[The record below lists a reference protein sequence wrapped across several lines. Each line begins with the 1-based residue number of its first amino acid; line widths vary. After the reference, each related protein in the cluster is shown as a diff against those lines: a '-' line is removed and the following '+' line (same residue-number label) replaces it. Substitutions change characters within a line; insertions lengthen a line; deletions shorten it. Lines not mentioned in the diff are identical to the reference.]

1 MKTILL
7 ATSIATVLTL
17 IIVSNNASPVTADP
31 YFLNRKSLPTGGA
44 FTQHYYEVEKIKL
57 EIEMLE
63 CDKIFT
69 VRPDFVIDKELKNA
83 NSRLKQMTE
92 LFQESTNNNLK

>member
-1 MKTILL
+1 MKAILL
-7 ATSIATVLTL
+7 TASVVTVLTL
-17 IIVSNNASPVTADP
+17 IVVSNNASTVTAD
-31 YFLNRKSLPTGGA
+31 KLPVAGGA
-44 FTQHYYEVEKIKL
+44 LTQHYYEVEKIKL